1 MPALSRADTSLL
13 GRWWWTV
20 DRGTLI
26 GVATLLGFGY
36 IMVLSAS
43 PAVAVRIGDPRDF
56 LIIKQMIFL
65 ALAGIEVIV
74 VSLLSPRAVRRIAF
88 IGGLIAFL
96 LTAVTLVHG
105 VEIKGARRWID
116 VAGVSIQP
124 SEFLKACF
132 VVVTAWLLAEQ
143 RRTPRLPGTAIAL
156 GVFALIILMLKSQP
170 DVGMMGLIS
179 AVFLAQLFING
190 LNVVWVGF
198 GGVLIAAG
206 GVGSY
211 MIFQHVRD
219 RVHDFLHPNGVGAY
233 QVHTALEAF
242 GNGGIFGTGP
252 GEGRIKDILPDAHA
266 DYVFAVVG
274 EEFGLI
280 IALLVIGVFA
290 FIVLRG
296 LLRLLDEHD
305 LFTLLAAGGLLMS
318 FGLEAFINMGTALS
332 LIPAKGMTLPFISYG
347 GSSML
352 AIGLEMGMLLALTRR
367 RHHTDL

>member
-1 MPALSRADTSLL
+1 MAAVSRADPSLL

-20 DRGTLI
+20 DRWTLI
-26 GVATLLGFGY
+26 GVGTLLGFGY
-36 IMVLSAS
+36 VMVLSAS

-56 LIIKQMIFL
+56 LIIKQVIFL

-74 VSLLSPRAVRRIAF
+74 VSLLTPHAIRRIAF
-88 IGGLIAFL
+88 IGGLIALL
-96 LTAVTLVHG
+96 LTAFTLIHG

-116 VAGVSIQP
+116 FAGVSIQP
-124 SEFLKACF
+124 SEFLKVCF
-132 VVVTAWLLAEQ
+132 IVVTAWLLAEQ
-143 RRTPRLPGTAIAL
+143 RRTPRLPGAVIAL
-156 GVFALIILMLKSQP
+156 GFFVLIVLILKSQP
-170 DVGMMGLIS
+170 DVGMMALIS

-190 LNVVWVGF
+190 LNLVWVGF
-198 GGVLIAAG
+198 GGVLFAAG

-211 MIFQHVRD
+211 VIFQHVRE

-233 QVHTALEAF
+233 QIHTALEAF
-242 GNGGIFGTGP
+242 GNGGLLGTGP

-266 DYVFAVVG
+266 DFVFAVVG

-280 IALLVIGVFA
+280 ICLFLIAVFA

-296 LLRLLDEHD
+296 LLRLLGEHD

-318 FGLEAFINMGTALS
+318 FGLEAFINMATALS

-367 RHHTDL
+367 RHHADP